1 MTNKD
6 KSKAKSTNTSKSKKS
21 SVKNDS
27 VASDNVILNKKGL
40 PLLKPGRKP
49 IEDIVTPQTLEDLE
63 GYASQNVPNHQ
74 IAKTLKISL
83 SSFYKLLR
91 ENQDWK
97 DAYSRGMESQKYE
110 LEKSL
115 FRRATGFAGQE
126 IQTIV
131 DADGKTTTK
140 TTDKMYVPDSTAL
153 IFSLKNVYA
162 DKYKDRVESV
172 NTVNINVNQI
182 QNLPDEELLK
192 YANAEMLD
200 STEYQI
206 E

>member
-153 IFSLKNVYA
+153 IFSLK
-162 DKYKDRVESV
+162 KC
-172 NTVNINVNQI
+172 
-182 QNLPDEELLK
+182 LCG
-192 YANAEMLD
+192 
-200 STEYQI
+200 
-206 E
+206 